1 MAPLVMTEPL
11 YDLLAGNWSS
21 TRSVASTG
29 RELYVLDADS
39 HVYPVDPLSGDF
51 GDSLGSF
58 DGDHLVIANGVA
70 HVLAGPAAV
79 LGGRIFHVEDRALY
93 SLDPISGDHEQL
105 DNSWDTRH
113 LIAHGDHLFAWDA
126 DNALYRVD
134 PETGATTQLANTW
147 PHVGGVATAIGR
159 LYAVEG
165 GILYEVDPSTGACTV
180 VADRMRTRLLV
191 GVGSS
196 IYSFETN
203 GDLYRIGVG

>member
-1 MAPLVMTEPL
+1 MSAL
-11 YDLLAGNWSS
+11 YDLVDGTWHT
-21 TRSVASTG
+21 TRTAFGTA
-29 RELYVLDADS
+29 RELFVLDRDTS
-39 HVYPVDPLSGDF
+39 VWRIDPRTGEYLECLGD
-51 GDSLGSF
+51 GF
-58 DGDHLVIANGVA
+58 DGDHLVVEDGVA
-70 HVLAGPAAV
+70 HVFCGPATV
-79 LGGRIFHVEDRALY
+79 HRGHIYTVEDRTLWAIDPATGEAEALR
-93 SLDPISGDHEQL
+93 
-105 DNSWDTRH
+105 NTWDTRY
-113 LIAHGDHLFAWDA
+113 LVAHGDHLFAWDA